1 MYLLRASL
9 TLPADPTHSSHTTGT
24 HGTANP
30 LDRNNDGTMNA
41 RDLTGG
47 GQHAGT
53 GLGHNTASHG
63 TANPLDRNNDGTM
76 NARDLTGGG
85 QHAGTGL
92 GHNTASHGTANPLD
106 RNNDGH
112 MNARDLTG
120 GGQHA
125 GTGLAGS
132 HGTTSHATHG
142 TALTGALNAPLD
154 ASGPHNTRAANVL
167 DPHTSTGHSGT
178 TGGIGHNTVGHGTH
192 GTSNPLD
199 RNNDGRMNASDL
211 TGHSGTTGGIGHNT
225 AGHGT
230 HGTSNPLDRNNDGRM
245 NAGDLTGSSTGAYG
259 AGHSGAG
266 GIGSHSGAGG
276 LTSHTAGGLEH
287 RTGETGEL
295 PLALTEDVSR
305 AENHGQA
312 GHGHHTT
319 GTTTTHAKPSLK
331 DKLNPKV
338 DADGDGKAGF
348 MK

>member
-1 MYLLRASL
+1 
-9 TLPADPTHSSHTTGT
+9 
-24 HGTANP
+24 
-30 LDRNNDGTMNA
+30 
-41 RDLTGG
+41 
-47 GQHAGT
+47 
-53 GLGHNTASHG
+53 
-63 TANPLDRNNDGTM
+63 
-76 NARDLTGGG
+76 
-85 QHAGTGL
+85 
-92 GHNTASHGTANPLD
+92 
-106 RNNDGH
+106 
-112 MNARDLTG
+112 
-120 GGQHA
+120 
-125 GTGLAGS
+125 
-132 HGTTSHATHG
+132 
-142 TALTGALNAPLD
+142 
-154 ASGPHNTRAANVL
+154 
-167 DPHTSTGHSGT
+167 
-178 TGGIGHNTVGHGTH
+178 
-192 GTSNPLD
+192 
-199 RNNDGRMNASDL
+199 
-211 TGHSGTTGGIGHNT
+211 
-225 AGHGT
+225 
-230 HGTSNPLDRNNDGRM
+230 M

>member
-1 MYLLRASL
+1 
-9 TLPADPTHSSHTTGT
+9 
-24 HGTANP
+24 
-30 LDRNNDGTMNA
+30 MNA

-85 QHAGTGL
+85 H
-92 GHNTASHGTANPLD
+92 S
-106 RNNDGH
+106 
-112 MNARDLTG
+112 
-120 GGQHA
+120 
-125 GTGLAGS
+125 AGS
-132 HGTTSHATHG
+132 HGTTSHATSG
-142 TALTGALNAPLD
+142 TALTGALNGPLD

-167 DPHTSTGHSGT
+167 DPHVSTGHSGTHGTSNPLDRNNDGRMNAGDLTGHSGT

-199 RNNDGRMNASDL
+199 RNNDGRMNAGDL
-211 TGHSGTTGGIGHNT
+211 TGH
-225 AGHGT
+225 
-230 HGTSNPLDRNNDGRM
+230 
-245 NAGDLTGSSTGAYG
+245 SSTGAYG
-259 AGHSGAG
+259 AGQSGT
-266 GIGSHSGAGG
+266 GG
-276 LTSHTAGGLEH
+276 LTSHTAGGLDH
-287 RTGETGEL
+287 RAGETGEL

>member
-1 MYLLRASL
+1 
-9 TLPADPTHSSHTTGT
+9 
-24 HGTANP
+24 
-30 LDRNNDGTMNA
+30 MNA

-63 TANPLDRNNDGTM
+63 TSNPLDRNNDGKM

-85 QHAGTGL
+85 HSAGTHG
-92 GHNTASHGTANPLD
+92 TASHA
-106 RNNDGH
+106 
-112 MNARDLTG
+112 
-120 GGQHA
+120 
-125 GTGLAGS
+125 
-132 HGTTSHATHG
+132 TSG
-142 TALTGALNAPLD
+142 TALTGALNGPLD

-167 DPHTSTGHSGT
+167 DPHVSTGHSGT

-245 NAGDLTGSSTGAYG
+245 NAGDFTGHSSTGAYG
-259 AGHSGAG
+259 AGHNTVGHGTHGTSNPLDRNNDGRMNASDLTGHSSTGAYGAG
-266 GIGSHSGAGG
+266 NTGAGG
-276 LTSHTAGGLEH
+276 LTSHTAGGLDH
-287 RTGETGEL
+287 RAGETGEL

-319 GTTTTHAKPSLK
+319 GTTTHAKPSLK